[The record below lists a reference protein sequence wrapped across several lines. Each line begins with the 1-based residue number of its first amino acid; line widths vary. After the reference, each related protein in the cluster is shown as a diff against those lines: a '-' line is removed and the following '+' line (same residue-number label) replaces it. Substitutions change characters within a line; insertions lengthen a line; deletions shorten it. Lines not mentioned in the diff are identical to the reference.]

1 MQWRRTAY
9 VSQFAFLGD
18 ERRKGRDREEGR
30 ERGRGLSV
38 CAVPLGTRLHTC
50 SFSVPFW
57 LLWKSRRKFRAVFF
71 LQKPKTEK
79 SKEPLCFSASR
90 TSSQPR
96 RHGTKEQPHRRKMSL
111 AFDEFGR
118 PFIIIKVRNPPLW
131 AAPFT
136 RSLCSQRI
144 KKDFRSKNNLLRDL
158 SPIVACT
165 KR

>member
-1 MQWRRTAY
+1 M
-9 VSQFAFLGD
+9 SGEKEEI
-18 ERRKGRDREEGR
+18 ERREEREVE
-30 ERGRGLSV
+30 V
-38 CAVPLGTRLHTC
+38 CLFALCHWVHVCTHAHFLCPSGC
-50 SFSVPFW
+50 CGKAGGNFVQF
-57 LLWKSRRKFRAVFF
+57 FFF